1 MNDYQ
6 AIREQLISLQSGL
19 ESRMDRIV
27 RNITHAD
34 TPLSRNSE
42 EQAQEQENLEVVD
55 ALGNATR
62 TELHQVKQAIKRI
75 DTGQYGYCSH
85 CDQSIT
91 IERLHVLPYTDRCI
105 NCAE

>member
-6 AIREQLISLQSGL
+6 AIRDQLISLQRGL

-34 TPLSRNSE
+34 TPLSRDSE
-42 EQAQEQENLEVVD
+42 EQAQEQENSEVVD

-62 TELHQVKQAIKRI
+62 TELQQVKQAIVRI
-75 DTGQYGYCSH
+75 DAGRYGHCSQ
-85 CDQSIT
+85 CDKSIT
-91 IERLHVLPYTDRCI
+91 IERLRALPFTERCI
-105 NCAE
+105 RCAE